1 MHLDTLKCDSSRSQR
16 FITTRQVARR
26 RTGCLGPTVMSPM
39 PHMRSPNASRPMTK
53 VVFITTIMRLP
64 LLWVDINTL
73 RGDVDDWLTVT
84 KHNGERINEA
94 KYVEDIMDETVK
106 FMSEEFTMPEKLPT
120 MEQWVASGVWMRGK
134 AGTGRN
140 TLIRVEGKEKR
151 TRRYKGVDAALKS
164 DREIEHELREARREN
179 MKIMQTSEGGKV
191 RPVVV
196 GGNELYRKMD
206 FLSGLVEVGLYG
218 SRTST
223 LFAGAAGNEAID
235 REWLA
240 KVRNGCTLKVPL
252 DQSSFDNNQSKSTIL
267 AVLLGMEHH
276 TMGHAGVPDE
286 YREVWGRMWDTF
298 TTAGVEVI
306 MGNDHRTWEN
316 GVPSGWR
323 WTALIDTILNIV
335 SFRVAIRYCLQYYG
349 VAVPVGKCTMQGD
362 DVIFTTVSVRAV
374 EALLTMYLTLGYKM
388 YIKDA
393 VQAGIDE
400 RTASAFALTD
410 ATYGGAGLEIHEG
423 HMGNY
428 LIKTYGN
435 RQPWIRPRIQK
446 PPLKVRPTL
455 GRWKERLENLDIDFT
470 GGYREQFSKL
480 LAITWGLREAD
491 ITGKV

>member
-1 MHLDTLKCDSSRSQR
+1 
-16 FITTRQVARR
+16 
-26 RTGCLGPTVMSPM
+26 
-39 PHMRSPNASRPMTK
+39 
-53 VVFITTIMRLP
+53 MRLP

-106 FMSEEFTMPEKLPT
+106 FMSEEWTMPEKLPT

-164 DREIEHELREARREN
+164 DREIEHEPREAHREN
-179 MKIMQTSEGGKV
+179 MKIMQKSEGGKV

-196 GGNELYRKMD
+196 GRNELYRKMD
-206 FLSGLVEVGLYG
+206 FLSGLEVGLYG

-240 KVRNGCTLKVPL
+240 EVRNVTLKVPL

-276 TMGHAGVPDE
+276 IMGHAGVPDE

-323 WTALIDTILNIV
+323 RTALIDTILNIV

-374 EALLTMYLTLGYKM
+374 EALFAMYLTLGYKVHPHKT
-388 YIKDA
+388 YISRDRGELLRRSYECNCITGYTPRTLLA
-393 VQAGIDE
+393 LRFRNPIIPIPIAPAE
-400 RTASAFALTD
+400 RVYSRLALWSL
-410 ATYGGAGLEIHEG
+410 ARQRGACPKYTRDTWD
-423 HMGNY
+423 NY